1 MTMKK
6 AVREK
11 RTRSLRIMN
20 MHIPYHILMV
30 VWSFISIFPL

>member
-11 RTRSLRIMN
+11 RTHSLRIMN
-20 MHIPYHILMV
+20 MHIPYHIIMILNR
-30 VWSFISIFPL
+30 